1 LNGGKDKM
9 ADIKKILGKP
19 IKINLSED
27 VEIELKPL
35 TVSNLDII
43 LDLQQESTKK
53 QAMKEL
59 LEIYIKQAFPDA
71 TKEELESVPINILVK
86 IMEKVIEVNGL

>member
-1 LNGGKDKM
+1 M